1 MNDRPPFFARAGLGV
16 IILLIVSFIAWSAVA
31 RIEEI
36 ARGEG
41 KVIPVSRTQIIQAS
55 EPGVVQEIAVRLGQV
70 VNRGDL
76 IIRLDDTLT
85 TSSLGEAEAR
95 QRALRAQIARLKIEE
110 TGNVEAAYVCPDDIV
125 KSAPLICENEARLLA
140 ARRESFRNKLAV
152 LDERLLQR
160 RNELDE
166 ANVNIVRLEENAR
179 VAQREEDL
187 LAPLVERRLAAQ
199 TDLLRVQKELSENSG
214 QLKLVRES
222 LGRIGAAI
230 NEASLQRADL
240 ALQLQQEALAEKTK
254 ALSELSVIEETIRG
268 ASDRVARTDIRSPVN
283 GVVNTLD
290 INTIGAYVQPGTVV
304 AGIVPTADTL
314 LVEARLSPSDVA
326 FVRPGQSALVKITA
340 FDFSIYGGLAGHV
353 DTVSADSI
361 VDQHTGETFYL
372 VRVRTDSSELGRDGE
387 QHSIIPGM
395 IASVDIMT
403 GEKTVLDYLLK
414 PINKARDEALRE
426 R

>member
-1 MNDRPPFFARAGLGV
+1 MNDRPPLFARAGLAV
-16 IILLIVSFIAWSAVA
+16 IVLLVTAFVAWSAIA

-55 EPGVVQEIAVRLGQV
+55 EAGVVQEIAVQRGQV
-70 VNRGDL
+70 VSRGDL
-76 IIRLDDTLT
+76 IVRLDDTLT

-95 QRALRAQIARLKIEE
+95 QRALRAQIARLGIEE
-110 TGNVEAAYVCPDDIV
+110 SGDMASPFACPEDLTV
-125 KSAPLICENEARLLA
+125 SVPQICDNEARLLA
-140 ARRESFRNKLAV
+140 ARRDNFRSKLAV
-152 LDERLLQR
+152 LEERLIQR
-160 RNELDE
+160 RKELDE
-166 ANVNIVRLEENAR
+166 AHANIARLEENAR
-179 VAQREEDL
+179 IAQREEDL

-199 TDLLRVQKELSENSG
+199 TDLIRVQKELSENRG
-214 QLKLVRES
+214 QLQLVRES
-222 LGRIGAAI
+222 LDRIGAAVK
-230 NEASLQRADL
+230 EASLQQTEL
-240 ALQLQQEALAEKTK
+240 SLQLQQEALAEKTK
-254 ALSELSVIEETIRG
+254 ALAELSVVDETIRG
-268 ASDRVARTDIRSPVN
+268 ASDRVARTDIRSPVD
-283 GVVNTLD
+283 GVVNTLE

-326 FVRPGQSALVKITA
+326 FVRPGQPALVKITA
-340 FDFSIYGGLAGHV
+340 FDFSIYGGLDGLV

-361 VDQHTGETFYL
+361 VDQNSGETFYQVL
-372 VRVRTDSSELGRDGE
+372 VRTDSSTLERNGE

>member
-1 MNDRPPFFARAGLGV
+1 MNDRPPLFARAGLAV
-16 IILLIVSFIAWSAVA
+16 IVLLVTAFVAWSAIA

-55 EPGVVQEIAVRLGQV
+55 EAGVVQEIAVQRGQV
-70 VNRGDL
+70 VSRGDL
-76 IIRLDDTLT
+76 IVRLDDTLT

-95 QRALRAQIARLKIEE
+95 QRALRAQIARLGIEE
-110 TGNVEAAYVCPDDIV
+110 SGDMTSPFACPEDLTV
-125 KSAPLICENEARLLA
+125 SVPQICDNEARLLA
-140 ARRESFRNKLAV
+140 ARRDNFRSKLAV
-152 LDERLLQR
+152 LEERLIQR
-160 RNELDE
+160 RKELDE
-166 ANVNIVRLEENAR
+166 AHANISRLEENAR
-179 VAQREEDL
+179 IAQREEDL

-199 TDLLRVQKELSENSG
+199 TDLIRVQKELSENRG
-214 QLKLVRES
+214 QLQLVRES
-222 LGRIGAAI
+222 LDRIGAAVK
-230 NEASLQRADL
+230 EASLQQTEL
-240 ALQLQQEALAEKTK
+240 SLQLQQEALAEKTK
-254 ALSELSVIEETIRG
+254 ALAELSVVDETIRG
-268 ASDRVARTDIRSPVN
+268 ASDRVARTDIRSPVD
-283 GVVNTLD
+283 GVVNTLE

-326 FVRPGQSALVKITA
+326 FVRPGQPALVKITA
-340 FDFSIYGGLAGHV
+340 FDFSIYGGLDGLV

-361 VDQHTGETFYL
+361 VDQNSGETFYQVL
-372 VRVRTDSSELGRDGE
+372 VRTDSSTLERNGE

-414 PINKARDEALRE
+414 PINKARDQALRE

>member
-1 MNDRPPFFARAGLGV
+1 MNDRPPLFARTGLAV
-16 IILLIVSFIAWSAVA
+16 IVLLITAFVAWSAIA

-55 EPGVVQEIAVRLGQV
+55 EAGVVQEIAVQRGQV

-76 IIRLDDTLT
+76 IVRLDDTLT

-95 QRALRAQIARLKIEE
+95 QRALRAQIARLGIEE
-110 TGNVEAAYVCPDDIV
+110 SGDTTSPFACPEDLV
-125 KSAPLICENEARLLA
+125 TSVPQICDNEARLLT
-140 ARRESFRNKLAV
+140 ARRDNFRNKLAV

-160 RNELDE
+160 RKELDE
-166 ANVNIVRLEENAR
+166 AHANITRLEENAR

-187 LAPLVERRLAAQ
+187 LSPLVERRLAAQ
-199 TDLLRVQKELSENSG
+199 TDLIRVQKELSENRG
-214 QLKLVRES
+214 QLQLVRES

-230 NEASLQRADL
+230 NEASLQRTEL
-240 ALQLQQEALAEKTK
+240 SSQLQQEALAEKTK
-254 ALSELSVIEETIRG
+254 ALAELSVIDETIRG
-268 ASDRVARTDIRSPVN
+268 ASDRVARTDIRSPVD
-283 GVVNTLD
+283 GVVNTLE

-326 FVRPGQSALVKITA
+326 FVRPGQSALVKVTA
-340 FDFSIYGGLAGHV
+340 FDFSIYGGLDGRV

-361 VDQHTGETFYL
+361 VDQTTGETFYQVL
-372 VRVRTDSSELGRDGE
+372 VRTDSSTLERNGE

-414 PINKARDEALRE
+414 PINKARNEAMRE

>member
-1 MNDRPPFFARAGLGV
+1 MNDRPPLFARVGLAV
-16 IILLIVSFIAWSAVA
+16 IVLLITSFVAWSAIA

-41 KVIPVSRTQIIQAS
+41 KVIPVSRTQIIQSS
-55 EPGVVQEIAVRLGQV
+55 EAGVVQEIAVQLGQV
-70 VNRGDL
+70 VSRGDL

-95 QRALRAQIARLKIEE
+95 PRALRAQIARLGIEE
-110 TGNVEAAYVCPDDIV
+110 SGDVTSPFACPEDLAA
-125 KSAPLICENEARLLA
+125 SAPQICDNEARLLA
-140 ARRESFRNKLAV
+140 PRRDNFRNKRAV

-160 RNELDE
+160 RKELDE
-166 ANVNIVRLEENAR
+166 ARVNIVRLEENAR

-199 TDLLRVQKELSENSG
+199 TDLIRVQKELSENRG
-214 QLKLVRES
+214 QLHLVRES
-222 LGRIGAAI
+222 LDRIGAAI
-230 NEASLQRADL
+230 NEASLQRTEL
-240 ALQLQQEALAEKTK
+240 TLQLQQEALAEKTK
-254 ALSELSVIEETIRG
+254 ALAELSVVDETIRG
-268 ASDRVARTDIRSPVN
+268 ASDRVARTDIRSPVD

-290 INTIGAYVQPGTVV
+290 VNTIGAYVQPGNVV

-326 FVRPGQSALVKITA
+326 FVRPGQPAMVKVTA
-340 FDFSIYGGLAGHV
+340 FDFSVYGGLDGRV
-353 DTVSADSI
+353 DTISADSI
-361 VDQHTGETFYL
+361 VDQNSGETFYL
-372 VRVRTDSSELGRDGE
+372 VRVRTDSSALERNGE